1 MKFRN
6 ILALNRKYSKQDG
19 YGYILWK
26 SDKTPSKLLH
36 NIIQL
41 SLVQTT
47 IKWHEWTILES
58 LIRVVWT
65 WSCCMLVPQSSLC
78 TSISRVLGDLLHSE
92 HSQYFVNPITSP
104 RFHCYSSASVLMS
117 SVFRTW
123 RTRYWQPICGLR
135 RWVVSLSSVPITPP
149 EYKESRY
156 YDRDAGVRE
165 TGQSSP

>member
-104 RFHCYSSASVLMS
+104 RFQCQCSNVFCFQDLKNQILTTNLWVETVSCFIIISSHHS
-117 SVFRTW
+117 SRVQR
-123 RTRYWQPICGLR
+123 
-135 RWVVSLSSVPITPP
+135 
-149 EYKESRY
+149 K
-156 YDRDAGVRE
+156 
-165 TGQSSP
+165 